1 MVSRIRIGPEG
12 GPFVEI
18 DEDNGTL
25 DLDAPSGDVDLQSN
39 TIINALFGDIDLAG
53 SQLQNAALFGASL
66 ANALDANTQNIN
78 NVNDLQVNSDLQVST
93 INGDNIVTVLDGANE
108 TGDYQVQK
116 DGSDTT
122 GVINFKTS

>member
-1 MVSRIRIGPEG
+1 MVSRIRIGQEG

-93 INGDNIVTVLDGANE
+93 INGDNIVTVLDGTNE
-108 TGDYQVQK
+108 TGDYQIQK

>member
-25 DLDAPSGDVDLQSN
+25 KLDAPSGDIDIQSN

-93 INGDNIVTVLDGANE
+93 INGDNIVTVLDGTNE
-108 TGDYQVQK
+108 TGDYQIQK